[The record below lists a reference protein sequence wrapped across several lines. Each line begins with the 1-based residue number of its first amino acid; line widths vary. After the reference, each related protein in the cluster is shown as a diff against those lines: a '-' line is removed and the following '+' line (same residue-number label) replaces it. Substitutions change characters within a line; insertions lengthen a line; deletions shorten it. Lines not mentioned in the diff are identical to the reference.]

1 MLISN
6 QKSNLMFPNKLLVLL
21 VLEGYTLSFN
31 AQVKGIET
39 IIILLLCQFFLNL
52 TLSVRSNAQ
61 LNKFFKN

>member
-6 QKSNLMFPNKLLVLL
+6 QKSNFVFPNKLLVLL

-39 IIILLLCQFFLNL
+39 IIILL
-52 TLSVRSNAQ
+52 
-61 LNKFFKN
+61 